1 MKVRKKDWKK
11 EREVYPTY
19 VVKLKAH
26 GRTTTISP
34 LLPPKYVGK
43 TALVT
48 IIDDDEDLKKML
60 GDENE

>member
-1 MKVRKKDWKK
+1 MKVRKENWKK

-26 GRTTTISP
+26 GRATTISP
-34 LLPPKYVGK
+34 ALPPEYVGK

-48 IIDDDEDLKKML
+48 IIDDDEDIKKML
-60 GDENE
+60 GEGNE